1 MNEEQIEKM
10 LEELVSLRREQ
21 KDKIKGRI
29 KDYEKMLGG
38 LSFDFASLYPSTMT
52 MKFPT
57 KQVRRK
63 KKIKKIFHV

>member
-1 MNEEQIEKM
+1 VNEEQIEKM

-38 LSFDFASLYPSTMT
+38 LSFDFASLYPTMT